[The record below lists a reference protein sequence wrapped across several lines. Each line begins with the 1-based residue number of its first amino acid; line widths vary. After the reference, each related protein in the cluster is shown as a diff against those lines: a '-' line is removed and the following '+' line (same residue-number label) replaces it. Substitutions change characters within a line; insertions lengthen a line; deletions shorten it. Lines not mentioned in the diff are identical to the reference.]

1 VNLLTAVR
9 RVVDALARAQPGQHD
24 TVKKPTGSSTGK
36 QAQPADNPLPPQQE
50 PRDPPTPQP
59 VSKKRRLI
67 RWIFRWQTLVAAVVA
82 CIPAVLAILYGPGSA
97 SSDNDARKE
106 LKITGFQHVATQK
119 HVSGATTEQW
129 TVGGTVKSLAP
140 GELVIVLAIP
150 VDKSGRQ
157 MLNTEVYASSSAVV
171 NQGSWSVQID
181 TRVPPGAS
189 GLKFRA
195 VILERCDHC
204 DRSAPDQFDVPGSV
218 PFPIPRGALSEDG

>member
-1 VNLLTAVR
+1 
-9 RVVDALARAQPGQHD
+9 
-24 TVKKPTGSSTGK
+24 
-36 QAQPADNPLPPQQE
+36 
-50 PRDPPTPQP
+50 
-59 VSKKRRLI
+59 
-67 RWIFRWQTLVAAVVA
+67 
-82 CIPAVLAILYGPGSA
+82 
-97 SSDNDARKE
+97 
-106 LKITGFQHVATQK
+106 
-119 HVSGATTEQW
+119 
-129 TVGGTVKSLAP
+129 LAP

-218 PFPIPRGALSEDG
+218 PFPIPRGAFVGGRVVEARVVTREVLVAPGVQIDLDSLAWDLSTRWKNSSMMATEN